1 MILSPPAPPAY
12 EERTCALCVSALI
25 CLRLD
30 EGESVQHV
38 AVPGTVGVA
47 PENANDPSILARSE
61 LVVQ

>member
-1 MILSPPAPPAY
+1 
-12 EERTCALCVSALI
+12 VSALI

-38 AVPGTVGVA
+38 AVPGAVGVA